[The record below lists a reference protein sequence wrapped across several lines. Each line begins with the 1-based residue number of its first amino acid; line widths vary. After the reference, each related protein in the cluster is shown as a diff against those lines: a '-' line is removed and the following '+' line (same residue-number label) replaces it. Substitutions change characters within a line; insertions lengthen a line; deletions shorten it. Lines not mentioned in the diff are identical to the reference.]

1 MGYGAIPCCVC
12 VSVCEGS
19 VWEPGRIRPG
29 PYLSVNFLCF
39 AASPVEV
46 RPPPPGRIRPGFF
59 ELGLYFYQNVE

>member
-46 RPPPPGRIRPGFF
+46 RPPPPGHI
-59 ELGLYFYQNVE
+59 